1 MPDKIQKAQLIY
13 KFQVKSGLFFSKCI
27 SQNAYYMRHT
37 HTLKITFCFPEIHTS
52 LHCLIYLFAKCG
64 NLN

>member
-1 MPDKIQKAQLIY
+1 MDCFLVKVYLKMLITCDI
-13 KFQVKSGLFFSKCI
+13 L
-27 SQNAYYMRHT
+27 
-37 HTLKITFCFPEIHTS
+37 TLKITFHFPEIHTS